1 MLPQLENSFIY
12 LNMQFTN
19 RSLFK
24 LASQSTNEDTK
35 ILKYLTGDK
44 EFMAEI
50 TRRVRHAIN

>member
-1 MLPQLENSFIY
+1 MH
-12 LNMQFTN
+12 FTN

-35 ILKYLTGDK
+35 VLKQLTGEK

-50 TRRVRHAIN
+50 SRRIRHAIN